1 MRKSIVVLL
10 HILMGFSFPSFG
22 EKVDLHRYFN
32 NLENLEVS
40 LITAAPSDLVYGT
53 WGHSALRL
61 RSINGTKHS
70 DLVVNYGMF
79 DYETEHFVSKFIR
92 GILPYSLGI
101 ESYEAFMFN
110 YLERDQQLIEQI
122 LNLSIH
128 KKETLLDLLNQNLLP
143 ENRVYRYDHFKDNC
157 ATRIRDL
164 IEACYADSLNYSW
177 GESSEVV
184 FSDKS
189 FVDLIEPFVQRKPW
203 LQFGTDII
211 LGYSASQYTTQR
223 DHMFLPDNMKK
234 AYQGAYVLRNG
245 EKIPLVSET
254 RILNKGKELPQSSR
268 LTDPMG
274 MFSFILFIILTFS
287 LLEWKYKRWFWGLDV
302 LWLLVMG
309 VIGCLFL
316 FMWIATT
323 HWSTYANLNLIWAN
337 PLFLL
342 GIFVLRGSKARYVG
356 SLLLWVPLAMC
367 FVALTGIQQL
377 APATYL
383 IALVHGIRG
392 YRIIRFSK

>member
-1 MRKSIVVLL
+1 MRNSIIVLL

-22 EKVDLHRYFN
+22 EKIDLHQYFDD
-32 NLENLEVS
+32 LENLEVS

-61 RSINGTKHS
+61 RSINGTNHS
-70 DLVVNYGMF
+70 DLVINYGMF
-79 DYETEHFVSKFIR
+79 DYETENFVSKFIR

-110 YLERDQQLIEQI
+110 YLERDQQLTEQI

-128 KKETLLDLLNQNLLP
+128 KKYTLLDLLNKNLLP

-211 LGYSASQYTTQR
+211 LGYSASQHSTQR
-223 DHMFLPDNMKK
+223 DHMFLPDNMMK
-234 AYQGAYVLRNG
+234 AYDGAYLLRNG

-254 RILNKGKELPQSSR
+254 RILNKGKELPQSSS

-337 PLFLL
+337 PLLLL

-356 SLLLWVPLAMC
+356 SLLLWVSLAMC

-392 YRIIRFSK
+392 YRILRFSK